1 MIRHPGPARLSLP
14 NQMRVCVQKS
24 KSAYNIDITNILYVY
39 LLMLETIN
47 ETK

>member
-1 MIRHPGPARLSLP
+1 MIRHPGHARLSLP
-14 NQMRVCVQKS
+14 NQMRVCVHKS
-24 KSAYNIDITNILYVY
+24 KSAYNIENTNILYVH